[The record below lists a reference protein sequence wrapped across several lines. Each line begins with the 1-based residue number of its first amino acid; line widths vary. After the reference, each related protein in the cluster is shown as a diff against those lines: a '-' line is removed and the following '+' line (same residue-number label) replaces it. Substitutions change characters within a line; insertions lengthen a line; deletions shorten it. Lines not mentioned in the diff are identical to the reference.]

1 VQHSGADWI
10 GFVLHERMRG
20 HFILAELGI
29 QAGGMEGL
37 LGLWSLWSLWKE
49 VMMDAGKAD

>member
-1 VQHSGADWI
+1 MQHNGADWI

-29 QAGGMEGL
+29 QAGGTEVL
-37 LGLWSLWSLWKE
+37 LGLWSLWKE
-49 VMMDAGKAD
+49 VMMDAGKTD

>member
-1 VQHSGADWI
+1 
-10 GFVLHERMRG
+10 VLHERMRG
-20 HFILAELGI
+20 RFILAELGI